1 MDYPQHPFHNSTIGI
16 SNGISSIGSIRI
28 STADRQ
34 RCPVCGHKTGDC
46 TGESPAPK
54 HIAGFNQIESLKK
67 TQTLLV
73 EEDIYEERQITPFN
87 KIRVVI
93 HHKGS
98 YISLDEAKKFGLL

>member
-93 HHKGS
+93 HQKGS